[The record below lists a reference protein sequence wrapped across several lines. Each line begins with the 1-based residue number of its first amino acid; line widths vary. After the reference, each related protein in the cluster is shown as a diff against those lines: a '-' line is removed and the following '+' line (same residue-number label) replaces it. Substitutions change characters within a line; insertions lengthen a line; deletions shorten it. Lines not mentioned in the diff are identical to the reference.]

1 MRERT
6 WRIGKR
12 VFDVSR
18 HGLIMGVLNV
28 TPDSFS
34 DGGEFLAADK
44 ATERGLQMAAEG
56 AHIID
61 VGGESTHPG
70 SEPIAVEEEL
80 RRVIPVIKNLRQK
93 LDIPISIDT
102 SKADVARAAIEAGAS
117 IVNDVT
123 GGQGDDQMLSLIA
136 QTKSA
141 FIIMHMQGTPRTMQI
156 RPHYTDVVAEIS
168 DFFRQQYAR
177 AIGLNIDP
185 MAIAF
190 DPGIGFGKALEHNL
204 ELLAGLERL
213 RAHDRAMVVGVS
225 RKSFLGKLIRSPE
238 ISDRLIPG
246 LALTSLLRARGA
258 DVFRVHDVRE
268 NVYALQVTEAILQR
282 TKWFINALTCGAGVG
297 AAWWKSCCCGSPFIM
312 ATFIS

>member
-6 WRIGKR
+6 WKIGKR
-12 VFDVSR
+12 VFDVSH

-34 DGGEFLAADK
+34 DGGEFFAADK
-44 ATERGLQMAAEG
+44 ATQRGLQMAAEG

-70 SEPIAVEEEL
+70 SQPVTVAEEL
-80 RRVIPVIKNLRQK
+80 RRVIPVIENLRRK
-93 LDIPISIDT
+93 VDVPISIDT
-102 SKADVARAAIEAGAS
+102 SKAQVARAAIEAGAS

-123 GGQGDDQMLSLIA
+123 GGQGDDQMLPLIA
-136 QTKSA
+136 ETKSA
-141 FIIMHMQGTPRTMQI
+141 YIIMHMQGTPRTMQI
-156 RPHYTDVVAEIS
+156 QPRYGDVVAEIS
-168 DFFRQQYAR
+168 EFFRQQFAR

-190 DPGIGFGKALEHNL
+190 DPGIGFGKTIEHNL
-204 ELLAGLERL
+204 ELLALLERL
-213 RAHDRAMVVGVS
+213 RAHDRPLAVGVS
-225 RKSFLGKLIRSPE
+225 RKSFLGKLIGSAE
-238 ISDRLIPG
+238 TSNRLAPG

-282 TKWFINALTCGAGVG
+282 A
-297 AAWWKSCCCGSPFIM
+297 
-312 ATFIS
+312 

>member
-1 MRERT
+1 MRERI
-6 WRIGKR
+6 WKIGKR

-34 DGGEFLAADK
+34 DGGEFLTADK

-70 SEPIAVEEEL
+70 SQPVPAEEEL
-80 RRVIPVIKNLRQK
+80 RRVIPVIENLRPK

-102 SKADVARAAIEAGAS
+102 SKADVARAGIEAGAS

-123 GGQGDDQMLSLIA
+123 GGQGDEQMLPLVA
-136 QTKSA
+136 ETKSA
-141 FIIMHMQGTPRTMQI
+141 FILMHIQGTPRTMQI
-156 RPHYTDVVAEIS
+156 QPRYRDVVAEIS
-168 DFFRQQYAR
+168 EFFRQQFAR

-190 DPGIGFGKALEHNL
+190 DPGIGFGKTLEHNL
-204 ELLAGLERL
+204 ELLAQLDRL
-213 RAHDRAMVVGVS
+213 RAHDRALVVGVS
-225 RKSFLGKLIRSPE
+225 RKSFLGKLIGSPE
-238 ISDRLIPG
+238 IEDRLAPAV
-246 LALTSLLRARGA
+246 ALTALLRVRGA
-258 DVFRVHDVRE
+258 DVFRVHDVKE
-268 NVYALQVTEAILQR
+268 NVSALRVTEAILRR
-282 TKWFINALTCGAGVG
+282 TE
-297 AAWWKSCCCGSPFIM
+297 
-312 ATFIS
+312 

>member
-6 WRIGKR
+6 WKIGDR

-18 HGLIMGVLNV
+18 HGVIMGVLNV

-34 DGGEFLAADK
+34 DGGEFLTADK
-44 ATERGLQMAAEG
+44 AIEHGLQIAAEG

-61 VGGESTHPG
+61 VGGESTRPG
-70 SEPIAVEEEL
+70 SEPVTGEEEL
-80 RRVIPVIKNLRQK
+80 RRVIPVIEKLRRK
-93 LDIPISIDT
+93 LDVPISIDT
-102 SKADVARAAIEAGAS
+102 SKAEVARAAIQAGAS

-123 GGQGDDQMLSLIA
+123 GGRADDQMLPLVA
-136 QTKSA
+136 ETKSA

-156 RPHYTDVVAEIS
+156 QPRYTDVVAEIS
-168 DFFRQQYAR
+168 EFFRQQYAR

-190 DPGIGFGKALEHNL
+190 DPGIGFGKTLEHNL
-204 ELLAGLERL
+204 ELLAQLERL
-213 RAHDRAMVVGVS
+213 RSHDRALVVGVS
-225 RKSFLGKLIRSPE
+225 RKSFLGKLIGSPE

-246 LALTSLLRARGA
+246 LALTSFLRARGA

-268 NVYALQVTEAILQR
+268 NVYALRATEPILQR
-282 TKWFINALTCGAGVG
+282 VK
-297 AAWWKSCCCGSPFIM
+297 
-312 ATFIS
+312 